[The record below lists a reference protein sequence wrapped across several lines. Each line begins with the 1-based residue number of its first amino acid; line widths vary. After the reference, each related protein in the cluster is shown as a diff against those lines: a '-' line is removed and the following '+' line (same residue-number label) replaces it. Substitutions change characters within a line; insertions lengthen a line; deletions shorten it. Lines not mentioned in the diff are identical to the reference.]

1 MRKAALFII
10 MASIVLSCRCSE
22 VNVRLNDIESYP
34 ALSKPDSYLIC
45 IERICPMLVLQ
56 KAKEQVLDT
65 IQECLYNFIPEYGPP
80 ADYYIAIAVAYDTL
94 GQYRKAFEAYKQD
107 ISILDID
114 ISNNIKSI
122 KDQYENEENMTMQRI
137 LLIFF
142 IMAMVSIAILNP
154 VLIIHKLIG
163 KMQRNGGMNI
173 TDVNNLSLILS

>member
-10 MASIVLSCRCSE
+10 MASIVLSCRSSE
-22 VNVRLNDIESYP
+22 VNVRLNDIESYS
-34 ALSKPDSYLIC
+34 AMSKPDSYLIC
-45 IERICPMLVLQ
+45 IERICPMLALQ
-56 KAKEQVLDT
+56 RAEEEVLDT
-65 IQECLYNFIPEYGPP
+65 IQECLDNLFPEYGPP

-94 GQYRKAFEAYKQD
+94 GQYRKVFETYKQY
-107 ISILDID
+107 IIQDID
-114 ISNNIKSI
+114 IRHNIKSI
-122 KDQYENEENMTMQRI
+122 KGQYENEEAMTIQRI
-137 LLIFF
+137 LSIFS